1 MKTGAISG
9 RLPPH
14 HHHVVPR
21 SLLVLIATVLL
32 WGVVVTCAGAAE
44 RRSSAAPTYTAL
56 DGVSCVSATVCV
68 AVGGAAKGGDG
79 PDTVAFR
86 PLAEVWNRSTW
97 RIVPTPEP
105 RGFTGSELRAVS
117 CVAANACVA
126 VGITLRRTA
135 AHGTV
140 TTAFAERWN
149 GTKWTLQSL
158 PKLPRSTSLYG
169 VSCATAASCTAVGYY
184 NFGQAALIERWNGR
198 AWKVLPSPHPRTLV
212 YRLMFLSGV
221 SCSSP
226 VACVA
231 VGESETGLPYSPAY
245 NTYRSLAERWDGRR
259 WTIESTPRPPG
270 ASEAFLQGVSCLRG
284 GACFAAGW
292 GTRSKDVSQYLLAES
307 WTGRSWAI
315 QPAAQAN
322 ARSTLD
328 FGAIS
333 CSAAAQCMAVGD
345 HAAPQQP
352 GAEFGV
358 VAEQKSSAGWRFTSV
373 PTPAGERLGGLSAV
387 SCIAPDECTAVGNVD
402 DGVGSTV
409 EQLIERWDGARWSIQ
424 RNPTP

>member
-1 MKTGAISG
+1 MRFDVGRERGRHSG
-9 RLPPH
+9 GRRRALQ
-14 HHHVVPR
+14 
-21 SLLVLIATVLL
+21 
-32 WGVVVTCAGAAE
+32 
-44 RRSSAAPTYTAL
+44 RSS
-56 DGVSCVSATVCV
+56 DVGV
-68 AVGGAAKGGDG
+68 
-79 PDTVAFR
+79 R
-86 PLAEVWNRSTW
+86 
-97 RIVPTPEP
+97 
-105 RGFTGSELRAVS
+105 
-117 CVAANACVA
+117 
-126 VGITLRRTA
+126 
-135 AHGTV
+135 
-140 TTAFAERWN
+140 
-149 GTKWTLQSL
+149 
-158 PKLPRSTSLYG
+158 
-169 VSCATAASCTAVGYY
+169 
-184 NFGQAALIERWNGR
+184 
-198 AWKVLPSPHPRTLV
+198 
-212 YRLMFLSGV
+212 
-221 SCSSP
+221 
-226 VACVA
+226 
-231 VGESETGLPYSPAY
+231 
-245 NTYRSLAERWDGRR
+245 
-259 WTIESTPRPPG
+259 